1 MLQLK
6 SKVMLIV
13 IVDWRSTPTTHMVPP
28 SGLDFLRGVTDLY
41 IQQTV
46 ELVDS
51 KLLSFCIF
59 VL

>member
-6 SKVMLIV
+6 LKVMFIV
-13 IVDWRSTPTTHMVPP
+13 IVDWRSTTSNHMVPP

-51 KLLSFCIF
+51 KLLSFCIS